1 MVLAGGRIAEGVQLV
16 ALSDTPEN
24 AIGYDPTVASSWA
37 EPDLPPGPTI
47 ANAQSF
53 VTAWSLNEPAVANWL
68 WTASPT
74 AVQQP

>member
-1 MVLAGGRIAEGVQLV
+1 ME
-16 ALSDTPEN
+16 
-24 AIGYDPTVASSWA
+24 SSWA

-47 ANAQSF
+47 ASAQSL